1 MNAPKI
7 SFMKNKQSNERLL
20 GIASGM
26 GAYLLWG
33 ILPIYWKLLSSVQPM
48 EVLAHRIIWSF
59 FFLTA
64 VLAVTGKL
72 FSFIKEL
79 RQVAAVPS
87 KFVKVVLASFIISVN
102 WLTYIWAVNNDH
114 VIETSLGYYINP
126 LISVLLGIIVLKERL
141 SFWQMASFFLAMIGV
156 LNMTIH
162 FGAIPWAA
170 LLLAFSFG
178 LYGLLK
184 KMLSLGAITGI
195 TIETLL
201 ISPFALL
208 YIGYLQ
214 KSGSGAFGVISPEI
228 TGFMLGAGV
237 VTAVPLILF
246 AGGANRLPLS
256 IVGFLQYISPTI
268 TLILGVFLYHEPFTN
283 VHLSSFILIWTSLT
297 IFTLSRTRVF
307 IGLEA
312 FFKRKFLKGGAEV
325 MSISNSTNDD
335 QVTNNSL

>member
-1 MNAPKI
+1 MKKI
-7 SFMKNKQSNERLL
+7 QSNERLL

-59 FFLTA
+59 IFLAA
-64 VLAVTGKL
+64 VLTVTGKL
-72 FSFIKEL
+72 FAFIKEL
-79 RQVAAVPS
+79 RQVAAAPS
-87 KFVKVVLASFIISVN
+87 RFVKVVLASLVISVN

-141 SFWQMASFFLAMIGV
+141 SLWQTVSFLIAMIGV

-184 KMLSLGAITGI
+184 KMVSLGAITGI

-208 YIGYLQ
+208 YIGYMQ
-214 KSGSGAFGVISPEI
+214 KSGSGAFGVISPET
-228 TGFMLGAGV
+228 TGFMIGAGV
-237 VTAVPLILF
+237 ITAVPLILF

-268 TLILGVFLYHEPFTN
+268 TLILGVFLYHEPFTR
-283 VHLSSFILIWTSLT
+283 VHLSSFIMIWTSLT
-297 IFTLSRTRVF
+297 IFSLSRTRLF
-307 IGLEA
+307 IGLEDLL
-312 FFKRKFLKGGAEV
+312 KRKVFRAGEAK
-325 MSISNSTNDD
+325 
-335 QVTNNSL
+335 